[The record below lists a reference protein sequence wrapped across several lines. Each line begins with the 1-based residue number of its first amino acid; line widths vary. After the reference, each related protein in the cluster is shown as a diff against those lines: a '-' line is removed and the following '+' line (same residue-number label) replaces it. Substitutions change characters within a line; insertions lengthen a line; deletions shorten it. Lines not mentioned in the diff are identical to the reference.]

1 MDISFQ
7 TTNVGNAL
15 ALMLMG
21 MAGIFIV
28 MGIILAVV
36 VLLNMATNDDKPA
49 KADKSDGDS
58 KAQR

>member
-36 VLLNMATNDDKPA
+36 VLLNKATNDDKPA